1 MKQLQHFM
9 GIDLAKRSNNFAN
22 LNCANKIY
30 DKATD
35 LDPQPLFPLRNK
47 PEYTSGIDPA
57 PDIAAAYDPLYTVTD
72 SDYNQPPYVILFIL
86 WTFGLVLWR
95 MVFMSTDEAIKIVR
109 ERKVRKDF
117 STKYV

>member
-1 MKQLQHFM
+1 MEPL
-9 GIDLAKRSNNFAN
+9 
-22 LNCANKIY
+22 Y

-47 PEYTSGIDPA
+47 TEYTSGIDPE
-57 PDIAAAYDPLYTVTD
+57 PDIAAASDPLYTMTD
-72 SDYNQPPYVILFIL
+72 TGYNQPPYMILFIL

-95 MVFMSTDEAIKIVR
+95 MVFISTDEPVKIVR
-109 ERKVRKDF
+109 KRKVGKDF